1 LLFFYK
7 IQKQGEVMTLSL
19 LKMVLLSTQL
29 FALPEYPS
37 IDRNNELFKN
47 DGTMEYSYIPA
58 RRTTG
63 DGRVSI
69 AMDGI
74 HVLPHRGR
82 GLNLFV
88 PEKVSSTN
96 ILETSPGIHI
106 QAHTE
111 DIQLDPLEL
120 SQSGIL
126 TSKRMQTICD
136 GTKAALPYF
145 VKTRRNP
152 YICPDDNTKD
162 CYDLNVITKVSNSDP
177 NNPITEL
184 WGREILVKVSNP
196 KTKDARIHS
205 VDYVGQ
211 GPVLGATLPFSSFF
225 EPLVTD
231 DGKLLI
237 GRASQSLHTW
247 SDHMG
252 VQHTRRYD
260 MMYSKID
267 SSYLPCDVSGFK
279 DFYPIA
285 FANKDP
291 EMQEYGIAKYPIR
304 DPEGN
309 VIPHYEDLKVTY
321 PWIDRQGDNIF
332 FTSRYNG
339 FHYFD
344 RSRRMHTRYPKRCY
358 DNKRTCNLTYSESE
372 FVNQDVEPSWGYA
385 NFGYFGLWSLGK
397 MVLIDGMINHTDYNV
412 RREEQYKWQ
421 AQLFEQHEQKGD
433 GWLNFGN
440 GRNLG
445 DPRGPSL
452 PSAISNFQFFGSLEN
467 LFNYHDH
474 MKPVSPRDVNW
485 IINSGVHSQE
495 IAFDRQLDYRY
506 MVHIDGNASMTHP
519 TFHPHPQQYSMMKY
533 HDGFK
538 YINHRTIGEG
548 FVEPVYFQN
557 AAASLEFNL
566 PTRIR
571 ASQNIRV
578 EPMAHG
584 GINGKGIWL
593 DGQSSLDFDLPN
605 QSFDYSKRNWYFGI
619 YLDNRLRSDYF
630 EQEIITFTDNSK
642 IILTGD
648 NSILFVNN
656 RNQKKKFRFKAG
668 IWNKF
673 EKYNHLGIQI
683 SDLGASLSLY
693 INGMQIG
700 KLTSNS
706 KIISLSRGRIVIGK
720 TQRSSRKGFRGWI
733 DDFVMMMGIPSPEL
747 KCNEANGF
755 LVGSNDRS
763 SSTYSLGALYPIE
776 SHELITK
783 TLSNEGFETYEKYIC
798 FVNYSE
804 RDGLPRGFVD
814 NSRDERIS
822 EKIHFPE
829 KHFKWNKPRPDS
841 SQNKF
846 CLSCH
851 RKDRKGGLGL
861 EALEPGNV
869 SLHEDVRRQPNV
881 WPMFMSGNLPK
892 NFYGIGK
899 PLKNEKL
906 PNQGIQISD
915 FFKWQ

>member
-1 LLFFYK
+1 MILALLRILF
-7 IQKQGEVMTLSL
+7 
-19 LKMVLLSTQL
+19 LSTQI

-37 IDRNNELFKN
+37 IERNNELIKS
-47 DGTMEYSYIPA
+47 DGSLEYSYIPS

-63 DGRVSI
+63 DGRVNIS
-69 AMDGI
+69 MGGI
-74 HVLPHRGR
+74 HLFSNQGR

-88 PEKVSSTN
+88 PEKVTSN
-96 ILETSPGIHI
+96 NVLETTPGIHI
-106 QAHTE
+106 QAHPV
-111 DIQLDPLEL
+111 DIPLNPLEL

-152 YICPDDNTKD
+152 YVCPDDNSKD

-205 VDYVGQ
+205 VSYMGQ
-211 GPVLGATLPFSSFF
+211 GPVLGATLPFYSFF

-231 DGKLLI
+231 DGKLLV
-237 GRASQSLHTW
+237 GRASQSFHTW
-247 SDHMG
+247 TDHLG
-252 VQHTRRYD
+252 VQHTKRYD
-260 MMYSKID
+260 LMYSKID
-267 SSYLPCDVSGFK
+267 SSYLPCDVTGFK

-309 VIPHYEDLKVTY
+309 VIPHSEDLKVTY
-321 PWIDRQGDNIF
+321 PWIDRDGDNIF

-344 RSRRMHTRYPKRCY
+344 NSGRMHTRYPKRCY
-358 DNKRTCNLTYSESE
+358 DNKNNCNLTYDENQ
-372 FVNQDVEPSWGYA
+372 FITQDVEPSWGYS

-421 AQLFEQHEQKGD
+421 AKIFEKHDTKGD

-445 DPRGPSL
+445 NPGGPSL
-452 PSAISNFQFFGSLEN
+452 PYAVTNFQFFGSLES

-485 IINSGVHSQE
+485 IINSGIHSQE
-495 IAFDRQLDYRY
+495 ISFDRQLDYRY

-519 TFHPHPQQYSMMKY
+519 RFYPHPQQYSMMKY

-538 YINHRTIGEG
+538 FNNHRTRGEG

-566 PTRIR
+566 PSRIN

-593 DGQSSLDFDLPN
+593 DGESFLDFELPA
-605 QSFDYSKRNWYFGI
+605 QTFEYSKKSWYFGI
-619 YLDNRLRSDYF
+619 YLDNRANRDVTT
-630 EQEIITFTDNSK
+630 QDVITLTDKSK
-642 IILTGD
+642 ILLSGND
-648 NSILFVNN
+648 SLLFVNSK
-656 RNQKKKFRFKAG
+656 NQVKRFRFNPG
-668 IWNKF
+668 IWNGSEKF
-673 EKYNHLGIQI
+673 NHLGIQI
-683 SDLGASLSLY
+683 SDFGSSLTLY
-693 INGMQIG
+693 VNGMEIG
-700 KLTSNS
+700 KLTSRS
-706 KIISLSRGRIVIGK
+706 AIIKLSSGRIIIGK
-720 TQRSSRKGFRGWI
+720 NERSPNAGFRGWI
-733 DDFVMMMGIPSPEL
+733 DDFVMMMGNPSPEL

-755 LVGSNDRS
+755 LVGSNDRYS
-763 SSTYSLGALYPIE
+763 SSYSLGALYPIE
-776 SHELITK
+776 SHESISK
-783 TLSNEGFETYEKYIC
+783 VLSNEGFETFEKYIC
-798 FVNYSE
+798 YVNYAE
-804 RDGLPRGFVD
+804 RDGLPRGFVKS
-814 NSRDERIS
+814 SRHERIS

-829 KHFKWNKPRPDS
+829 KDFKWNKARPDS

-861 EALEPGNV
+861 QALEPGEV
-869 SLHEDVRRQPNV
+869 DLHNDVRRQPNA

-892 NFYGIGK
+892 NFYGDGM
-899 PLKNEKL
+899 PMKNEKL
-906 PNQGIQISD
+906 PDNGIQISD